1 MSLQDRSRGYEFAEF
16 EKEFI
21 FHRPNTGFVEY
32 ISGDG
37 RLFSLN
43 PSPCFKASKHLHYF
57 AEACDPPSNN
67 VCVEVEVS
75 SEDVVYQQN
84 WDGWYKNVLK
94 RVSGWK
100 PFDYQP
106 ILRRKKL
113 IDRDQII
120 NYFAQTY
127 RGKDDITE
135 RIATCSALY
144 TFSSPPISDTFGGV
158 NAAVLS
164 KKSMWDNFKK
174 TMKIIPLEFF
184 RQTSKHYYCLSEK
197 EKILPPLQSEEV
209 NLAYLRPEKMMADI
223 PIVLDDVSIKGNVG
237 ILKQDLKDNQK
248 FATAYLLDSLMLKP
262 DPLKSVEKAVTDAV
276 YAISD
281 EYRRSG
287 IVPYRQNLGDAIPT
301 LSAAITRLNL
311 ALETTV
317 KHVNEVLDLWRE
329 MHRKAKY
336 RMGDSLL
343 VSKYYDRLSDNAKKL
358 YTELYEAYGKE
369 YWIPTQEVI
378 TITSLKNDVDF
389 KHALN
394 ELVEQGLALRD
405 RRGIKLLEKLG

>member
-1 MSLQDRSRGYEFAEF
+1 MISTEPKFGSLISESTIFAKNGLFLFGCFSTGFTLKSHDFLICGYCRAYWILLIGYKIPFLKSNFKTLMIKIMTFMSRSKHRSEISGEFGSNVLKNRSRGYEFAEF

-209 NLAYLRPEKMMADI
+209 NLASTP
-223 PIVLDDVSIKGNVG
+223 G
-237 ILKQDLKDNQK
+237 
-248 FATAYLLDSLMLKP
+248 
-262 DPLKSVEKAVTDAV
+262 
-276 YAISD
+276 
-281 EYRRSG
+281 
-287 IVPYRQNLGDAIPT
+287 
-301 LSAAITRLNL
+301 
-311 ALETTV
+311 
-317 KHVNEVLDLWRE
+317 
-329 MHRKAKY
+329 
-336 RMGDSLL
+336 
-343 VSKYYDRLSDNAKKL
+343 
-358 YTELYEAYGKE
+358 
-369 YWIPTQEVI
+369 
-378 TITSLKNDVDF
+378 KNDGGYP
-389 KHALN
+389 N
-394 ELVEQGLALRD
+394 RS
-405 RRGIKLLEKLG
+405 